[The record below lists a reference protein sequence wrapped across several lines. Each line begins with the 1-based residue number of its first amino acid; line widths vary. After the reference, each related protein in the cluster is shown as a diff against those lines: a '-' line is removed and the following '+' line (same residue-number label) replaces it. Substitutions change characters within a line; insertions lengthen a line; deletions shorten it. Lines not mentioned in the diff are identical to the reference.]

1 MDDEENFVELHR
13 ESRKVTRWNFYKT
26 KDKRLT
32 DSNGRPETDYDSK
45 RKEENQFDNQRRDQ
59 GQRLS
64 STEE

>member
-13 ESRKVTRWNFYKT
+13 ESRKVTRGNSSTT

-32 DSNGRPETDYDSK
+32 NGNGRPETHHDSK